1 MRILQINQ
9 NSQWIILQW
18 IDVAR
23 KISTLSNKYMYM
35 YILNIYF
42 IINNIIKY
50 KYNMYNM
57 KQRNKDSNENRERE
71 QRKGNK
77 SWKTRQFIDFTVGGI
92 QIPQR

>member
-1 MRILQINQ
+1 
-9 NSQWIILQW
+9 
-18 IDVAR
+18 
-23 KISTLSNKYMYM
+23 M

-77 SWKTRQFIDFTVGGI
+77 S
-92 QIPQR
+92 

>member
-1 MRILQINQ
+1 
-9 NSQWIILQW
+9 
-18 IDVAR
+18 
-23 KISTLSNKYMYM
+23 MYM
-35 YILNIYF
+35 YILNIYI

-77 SWKTRQFIDFTVGGI
+77 S
-92 QIPQR
+92 

>member
-1 MRILQINQ
+1 
-9 NSQWIILQW
+9 
-18 IDVAR
+18 
-23 KISTLSNKYMYM
+23 MYM
-35 YILNIYF
+35 YILNIYV

-77 SWKTRQFIDFTVGGI
+77 S
-92 QIPQR
+92 